1 MRSWRLGVIRGEV
14 AAWCLVMSCTCWGPW
29 GSHRGSEHP
38 RRAQLLICWGW
49 LAGKFFASDRRWDD
63 ASVRAV
69 RTWKDL
75 QINSSSHRAHLM
87 LCCSCSDHRGWHLRV
102 MPRHPEHT
110 SPTGN
115 RILGEKDHDIM
126 LLGLLLRK
134 WFTNKE
140 VGEPG
145 VAVTRGPSLAGLLPR
160 TELYGSYHYLLLF
173 SEQTFLMFFKVF
185 WLWHIYW
192 CCRVFS
198 SLSCVWSK
206 LRGTEWNWGSL
217 GHDRF
222 DVIDKSGF

>member
-1 MRSWRLGVIRGEV
+1 MLGS
-14 AAWCLVMSCTCWGPW
+14 L

-38 RRAQLLICWGW
+38 RRAQLLIFGGW

-75 QINSSSHRAHLM
+75 QINSSSHRADLM
-87 LCCSCSDHRGWHLRV
+87 LCYSCSDHRGWHLRV
-102 MPRHPEHT
+102 MSQHSEHT

-126 LLGLLLRK
+126 LLGPLQRK

-145 VAVTRGPSLAGLLPR
+145 VAVIKGPSLAGLLPR
-160 TELYGSYHYLLLF
+160 TELYGSYHSLLRF
-173 SEQTFLMFFKVF
+173 SEQTFLMFFTGV
-185 WLWHIYW
+185 LTVTY
-192 CCRVFS
+192 
-198 SLSCVWSK
+198 L
-206 LRGTEWNWGSL
+206 LML
-217 GHDRF
+217 
-222 DVIDKSGF
+222 